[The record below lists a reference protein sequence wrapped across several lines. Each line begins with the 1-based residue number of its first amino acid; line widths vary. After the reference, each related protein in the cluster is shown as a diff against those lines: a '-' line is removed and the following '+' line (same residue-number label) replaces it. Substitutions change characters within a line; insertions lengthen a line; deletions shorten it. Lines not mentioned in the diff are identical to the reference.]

1 MAETLTPVSDPS
13 LSTPDYKDFV
23 PETIYDLLSEDWK
36 SKPAPEKKSNG
47 YIALDVAKLSLL
59 APTAGEINK
68 ALSRK
73 GFQRGMERKPTEFAA
88 AAAAA
93 AAAAVSATG
102 GERSPCFLHVSCV
115 SDRPTTPTAEA
126 VVGAGAGRF
135 RRLSFRRSSPWLD
148 PRRVLVFFA
157 SLSSLGTMILLYFT
171 LSMRKYSG
179 R

>member
-1 MAETLTPVSDPS
+1 MAETLTPVSDPT
-13 LSTPDYKDFV
+13 LDTPDYKDFV

-47 YIALDVAKLSLL
+47 YIALDVAKLSIL

-73 GFQRGMERKPTEFAA
+73 GFQRGMERKPPEF
-88 AAAAA
+88 AA

-102 GERSPCFLHVSCV
+102 GERSPYLLHVSCV

-126 VVGAGAGRF
+126 VVGAGRF